1 MSNLYDKVSI
11 SSFSIDKIDISGIEE
26 VIGHLP
32 KNGVVD
38 PNIAEKG
45 LLYTLEGQNLCQEK
59 IVQVDRWIGQLDSSK
74 NKAWSHAAL
83 TKSKEAGYK
92 TVKDKEWFAQADD
105 NYIEA
110 CNELVLA
117 KACKKWLENK
127 ASYFLAWHYAL
138 KTFLRRD
145 YSIESASGVGY
156 NIGQT
161 NPEPFPSSTGSG
173 QDNQDDLD
181 IGGDDFEW
189 G

>member
-1 MSNLYDKVSI
+1 VSYLYEKVSI
-11 SSFSIDKIDISGIEE
+11 SNISIENIDVSAIDE
-26 VIGHLP
+26 VVGHLP

-38 PNIAEKG
+38 PNIAERG

-59 IVQVDRWIGQLDSSK
+59 VVQVDRWIGQLESSK
-74 NKAWSHAAL
+74 NKAWSVAAL
-83 TKSKEAGYK
+83 DKSKEAGHK

-105 NYIEA
+105 DYIEA
-110 CNELVLA
+110 CNNLVLA

-138 KTFLRRD
+138 KTFLKRD

-156 NIGQT
+156 NIGQD
-161 NPEPFPSSTGSG
+161 NPEPFPSSDPQSEDT
-173 QDNQDDLD
+173 D
-181 IGGDDFEW
+181 IGGDEFEW